1 MLLRDSKCS
10 CDVMEVLTNHIAIY
24 IYICQINTLFIL
36 NLYNVAFSYIN
47 KAGKKP
53 TISFI
58 LASPKIKHLSVKKY
72 EQDLYVENKK
82 SDV

>member
-1 MLLRDSKCS
+1 
-10 CDVMEVLTNHIAIY
+10 MEVLTNHIAIY